1 MADEV
6 LGISGS
12 MDISDIQKSIND
24 LIGHMQKLNLETD
37 SLSKHFNENFQK
49 IQSSSA
55 DAATKQKQ
63 TMELFASSIEQAKK
77 QMATLPEQIKAAS
90 KEALSFS
97 DSCVSI
103 KNKMMDLKIGSDE
116 FAKLNAQLQQNQ
128 RAAELATQRHDE
140 LANSF
145 NGLTAF
151 IANASASIDA
161 FNGISAAATGSTGL
175 NAVSH
180 GAVTAALAGETAGR
194 AANTEAMGKEIEAMT
209 ENSQA
214 SQSQVENME
223 QKKTLTNEYSSAL
236 DTLTEK
242 IRNNQQVSEQQIQN
256 EINLAQERIKQ
267 LEEEKSK
274 KEELMSAKY
283 SEYEKYSSDA
293 ILGDPAKKE
302 ENLSKAKEAVD
313 AYNQLASEINNTD
326 NSIRQINAS
335 INALNSELYANSNA
349 VKNSQ
354 DSLSESINQT
364 KNAAEA
370 LNNET
375 NKAADNDPF
384 GVQKMSI
391 ETLKAEYE
399 ATTQRLS
406 ELKKEYDGFINKGGE
421 EKYAEKMAKNA
432 SETKELNEKLK
443 AVTAELK
450 KQGVEIDKN
459 TTKTKKQANE
469 VDGLFKQ
476 LKGGFGGGIGGIFN
490 TLLSGKFLGWA
501 TAIGAVAKGLWDASK
516 AAEEYRKSLMP
527 LKHYMD
533 DMDFKTVRQDIM
545 ALTATTSKSASDMAG
560 AATYFVKV
568 WEGFR
573 TSPEALIT
581 MVKSANEF
589 AILSGK
595 SSAEAAKAIANLA
608 SEYHLTAQQASQ
620 MSAMIANAAKNTTSS
635 FDEMASA
642 ISSAGSQAALY
653 GVSFKDMTTLIGYSA
668 NQFGGASKAASK
680 FNMMLMTM
688 SGLETKFRP
697 SAVGMVKAL
706 ENLKEAYDR
715 GERPQDKFM
724 KRQRAAAEYF
734 IKNAD
739 AIKKYGQAIDN
750 TTEKDKLL
758 ADRQTTAEA
767 NLNKLK
773 NSWNGLL
780 TSLNVNLTPILNNIL
795 QFFNRIIGG
804 AQRTADELA
813 FLKDFRAKNPTKTS
827 AASSGMVTF
836 SNGSNEEAELKAYR
850 RQRDDIKNKF
860 ATYFK
865 IAKSKYKYASLDAQI
880 NIANNALV
888 SFYKQ
893 NQQDYNRISKSI
905 FNSMLPKLRAQARA
919 MEMKPVNSGDIGDGG
934 NNGNDALEEANKKAK
949 QTEEL
954 LKMQRK
960 ERFDAEK
967 QALAARQA
975 IRDADIAAEKND
987 SVREIKM
994 LENAHQQRMEQI
1006 EQQKKDMLENNI
1018 QKAASE
1024 YQKKHENDKNYKG
1037 FFTQGLDKEVTLTED
1052 QLSQINAQI
1061 RKANEE
1067 RDRSIRE
1074 YDEKAISSHQS
1085 YIDKRIAIDKQYSEE
1100 MQKYYAL
1107 IDNARAR
1114 GDNDTVTKLQRSLTE
1129 LQKSYAKSKMTLA
1142 FEELKKSPDFSIAFD
1157 DLTNTGTKTI
1167 ETLIKRFQ
1175 ETRGI
1180 AGQSLG
1186 VEDMK
1191 EYISVIN
1198 RMTDELIS
1206 RNPAKVIEEQS
1217 RKLRDYQLELKNAQN
1232 ILDSTRKGD
1241 KIIKSFKIIDDN
1253 GIQKAVPVYWSLADA
1268 EENIAIKAQLVS
1280 NSQNILQKSFK
1291 SIISDINGLI
1301 ISFNSLGEAIGGS
1314 AGGIISAI
1322 GSIGN
1327 DMTSFM
1333 SIVSELPNAKGN
1345 FLKTASSYISLA
1357 GTVISI
1363 GTKISGLF
1371 DSISPSYEKAAEKQ
1385 KEINNLRRAVESYR
1399 LAVIRA
1405 KNEEN
1410 SWFDT
1415 TGLQSLKNAYIEN
1428 GEIAKQYYAQLYEA
1442 QEKYQNKKAGLSGI
1456 TPYLTAIGGIA
1467 LGAVT
1472 GGLGALAVGAATGA
1486 GLIGSVAA
1494 ATIIGA
1500 AVDGVAGYI
1509 IGKGSEAALNA
1520 ITYKDGQVA
1529 AVNNLRV
1536 QTQHKTWF
1544 RGEKTEDLRD
1554 WVKKQYGEEL
1564 FDEKGL
1570 INLEIANAVLD
1581 SGAKL
1586 VGETRETLEKL
1597 IELREEYDKFREQLR
1612 DYVSQTYSPIADNMT
1627 DAIWD
1632 WLKDGENVM
1641 DKFKEY
1647 ASSTFAD
1654 IAKEMVKQM
1663 VLTKVFDGI
1672 ENQLT
1677 GIYEKYA
1684 RGGID
1689 ETGLLN
1695 QVSMVIDK
1703 LVENYEDN
1711 IPTLQNLMS
1720 LLDEK
1725 FSDLGFDITG
1735 NEYEQSATA
1744 KAISSVT
1751 YDQANALEGRLTAI
1765 QICGEQQLTETQIQ
1779 TKYQERMTATLDSLR
1794 LPVQNIDSNIETMVG
1809 IQTSMNE
1816 HLEKISMNTSVLPG
1830 MATNIGKMYKKIE
1843 NM

>member
-194 AANTEAMGKEIEAMT
+194 AANTEAMGKETEAMT

-326 NSIRQINAS
+326 NSIRQINTS

-399 ATTQRLS
+399 ATTQRIA

-450 KQGVEIDKN
+450 KQGIEIDKN
-459 TTKTKKQANE
+459 TSKTKKQANE
-469 VDGLFKQ
+469 VGGLFKQ
-476 LKGGFGGGIGGIFN
+476 LKGGFGGGFGGIFN

-501 TAIGAVAKGLWDASK
+501 TAIGAIAKGLWDASK
-516 AAEEYRKSLMP
+516 ASEEYRKSLMP

-533 DMDFKTVRQDIM
+533 AMDFKTVRQDIL
-545 ALTATTSKSASDMAG
+545 ALTATTSKSAADMAG
-560 AATYFVKV
+560 AATYFAKV
-568 WEGFR
+568 WESLR
-573 TSPEALIT
+573 TSPEALVT

-589 AILSGK
+589 AVLSGK
-595 SSAEAAKAIANLA
+595 SSTEAAKAITNLA
-608 SEYHLTAQQASQ
+608 SEYHLTAQQATQ

-688 SGLETKFRP
+688 SGMEAKFRP

-773 NSWNGLL
+773 STWNGLL
-780 TSLNVNLTPILNNIL
+780 TSLNVNLTPILTNIL
-795 QFFNRIIGG
+795 NFFDKIIGG
-804 AQRTADELA
+804 AQRTTKELRA
-813 FLKDFRAKNPTKTS
+813 LSRFQQAKNNARNSQGGNANAFVPTPVVDTFGNEDIYLENYNKQEKILSQRYKNAVKKYQRMWKNATS
-827 AASSGMVTF
+827 KAIANAAS
-836 SNGSNEEAELKAYR
+836 NEVLRLWESK
-850 RQRDDIKNKF
+850 RD
-860 ATYFK
+860 
-865 IAKSKYKYASLDAQI
+865 KYNTIDANEI
-880 NIANNALV
+880 NALLGE
-888 SFYKQ
+888 YRGETIAL
-893 NQQDYNRISKSI
+893 NT
-905 FNSMLPKLRAQARA
+905 
-919 MEMKPVNSGDIGDGG
+919 KPINSGDIGDGG
-934 NNGNDALEEANKKAK
+934 TNTSDKALKELNKKAK
-949 QTEEL
+949 QTEDL
-954 LKMQRK
+954 LKLQRQ
-960 ERFDAEK
+960 ERLNAEK
-967 QALAARQA
+967 QTLAALQAERDANIAAISDDAERERQA
-975 IRDADIAAEKND
+975 MIAAHEK
-987 SVREIKM
+987 RIAEIK
-994 LENAHQQRMEQI
+994 QQE
-1006 EQQKKDMLENNI
+1006 KDMLENNI
-1018 QKAASE
+1018 QKAAQE
-1024 YQKKHENDKNYKG
+1024 YQKQHQNDKNYKG
-1037 FFTQGLDKEVTLTED
+1037 FFTQGLDKEVSLTKD
-1052 QLSQINAQI
+1052 QMRQINALYDKEASEYSRMLQEKQNADEEYRLQYLEKYGYDYEQRAAIAEKYDKQIAKAASEWQKKTIEEEKKQALAAFDLKQFQESIDWEALFGDLGRYTKKALKEVQKQI
-1061 RKANEE
+1061 RAYMKT
-1067 RDRSIRE
+1067 
-1074 YDEKAISSHQS
+1074 
-1085 YIDKRIAIDKQYSEE
+1085 DKFKELNPIDKQVII
-1100 MQKYYAL
+1100 Q
-1107 IDNARAR
+1107 
-1114 GDNDTVTKLQRSLTE
+1114 GLQRVENASTVGLPFGEYGRALRE
-1129 LQKSYAKSKMTLA
+1129 LRDAKKA
-1142 FEELKKSPDFSIAFD
+1142 KERADAEEEIAK
-1157 DLTNTGTKTI
+1157 NNPK
-1167 ETLIKRFQ
+1167 
-1175 ETRGI
+1175 
-1180 AGQSLG
+1180 A
-1186 VEDMK
+1186 
-1191 EYISVIN
+1191 
-1198 RMTDELIS
+1198 TDEI
-1206 RNPAKVIEEQS
+1206 RRKADENAKAAAE
-1217 RKLRDYQLELKNAQN
+1217 RLKNAQDKADASGDRLAN
-1232 ILDSTRKGD
+1232 RFALIASTMTKLGSTTQMSLSEFGGAITGVLEGLGLIKDNVGGVVGAILGLMDIISQQGLDGFLGNVFNSVGKTLGRLFESSPVGLIFGIDLFGDSKTKAWERANAKYKELSKIWDSLISKKQEYLNMSWGVEAQQVGEELQRLIELEKEQAILAAKAGLQVTNGSHSMWYRMWEGSYTSDISDNKGAIDSDVNGLAAFIRGGINWQDVNASVIKGLKEAGLGDATFQGMEDMLYMTSDQLLWIKENYAGLWAAMDDTFRGYLEDIIQYGDAAEDSIKAVKEQILNTSLDNVFDSALSSLQKYADGTEDVFDEINQNWQQMINNMLVNSAIGNRLRSEIEAWYEQWYSAYDND
-1241 KIIKSFKIIDDN
+1241 KSLDGQEIANLKEQYNEI
-1253 GIQKAVPVYWSLADA
+1253 IQKAKDEIDA
-1268 EENIAIKAQLVS
+1268 
-1280 NSQNILQKSFK
+1280 
-1291 SIISDINGLI
+1291 
-1301 ISFNSLGEAIGGS
+1301 
-1314 AGGIISAI
+1314 
-1322 GSIGN
+1322 
-1327 DMTSFM
+1327 
-1333 SIVSELPNAKGN
+1333 
-1345 FLKTASSYISLA
+1345 
-1357 GTVISI
+1357 
-1363 GTKISGLF
+1363 
-1371 DSISPSYEKAAEKQ
+1371 
-1385 KEINNLRRAVESYR
+1385 LRE
-1399 LAVIRA
+1399 
-1405 KNEEN
+1405 
-1410 SWFDT
+1410 
-1415 TGLQSLKNAYIEN
+1415 
-1428 GEIAKQYYAQLYEA
+1428 
-1442 QEKYQNKKAGLSGI
+1442 AGL
-1456 TPYLTAIGGIA
+1456 
-1467 LGAVT
+1467 V
-1472 GGLGALAVGAATGA
+1472 
-1486 GLIGSVAA
+1486 
-1494 ATIIGA
+1494 
-1500 AVDGVAGYI
+1500 
-1509 IGKGSEAALNA
+1509 
-1520 ITYKDGQVA
+1520 
-1529 AVNNLRV
+1529 
-1536 QTQHKTWF
+1536 
-1544 RGEKTEDLRD
+1544 RD
-1554 WVKKQYGEEL
+1554 
-1564 FDEKGL
+1564 
-1570 INLEIANAVLD
+1570 
-1581 SGAKL
+1581 
-1586 VGETRETLEKL
+1586 
-1597 IELREEYDKFREQLR
+1597 
-1612 DYVSQTYSPIADNMT
+1612 
-1627 DAIWD
+1627 
-1632 WLKDGENVM
+1632 
-1641 DKFKEY
+1641 
-1647 ASSTFAD
+1647 
-1654 IAKEMVKQM
+1654 
-1663 VLTKVFDGI
+1663 
-1672 ENQLT
+1672 
-1677 GIYEKYA
+1677 
-1684 RGGID
+1684 ID
-1689 ETGLLN
+1689 ED
-1695 QVSMVIDK
+1695 S
-1703 LVENYEDN
+1703 
-1711 IPTLQNLMS
+1711 
-1720 LLDEK
+1720 
-1725 FSDLGFDITG
+1725 
-1735 NEYEQSATA
+1735 QSATA
-1744 KAISSVT
+1744 KAISNIT
-1751 YDQANALEGRLTAI
+1751 YDQANVIEGRLTAI
-1765 QICGEQQLTETQIQ
+1765 QVCSEQQLTEIQIQ